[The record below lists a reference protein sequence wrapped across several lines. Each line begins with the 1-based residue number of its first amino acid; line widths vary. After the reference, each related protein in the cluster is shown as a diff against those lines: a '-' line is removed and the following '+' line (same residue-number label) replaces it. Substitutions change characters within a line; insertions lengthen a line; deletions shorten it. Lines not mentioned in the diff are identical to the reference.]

1 VLVEKPGE
9 PSSRE
14 ETAERGRREE
24 TAERGFLEET
34 AECAL
39 REETAERAFR
49 EETAERASRER
60 MAEREGRPTGAEAVA
75 SSAVTLLASI
85 VIFAYLSDLARLTI
99 APVATF
105 LASLTAALALFFWLR
120 RTTIWLANQVA
131 ALAGITGCVFAWLL
145 WLSWPDLLPLGGGA
159 DLAHH
164 LQLIDHIERHWR
176 LVHDASV
183 EAYLGEMVHYT
194 PGAHLLAAIAGR
206 LTGTDGFHAVH
217 PLLALSV
224 ALKAG
229 FVFLIA
235 LRMLPRDVPR
245 VPLALV
251 AALLIFLPRA
261 FFIGSFTRY
270 SFFAQVVSETFA
282 VVMWWALVTWDERPG
297 SGAMAMFA
305 VAGTAAFLTWPVWI
319 GPPMVV
325 LVLLVAA
332 RSELSISLKLRHLTI
347 GAAPIVIVATI
358 YAAGRLGW
366 TRIAGTDADMPL
378 PAWSDFNWRFLG
390 LSAAG
395 VVAVSAGRRGRATAL
410 LLAAGAAQAAAL
422 FALAKANG
430 ASVPYMAIKMAYLAI
445 YPLAASATL
454 AIALVWRAA
463 GSAPGSPL
471 RGRAAD
477 GMAWMA
483 VAILAGVVGRQ
494 AFHAPMQRPMV
505 SESLYLAGQWARAHV
520 EPACVD
526 YIVGH
531 DNTAYWLHLA
541 VLGNRRMSAR
551 TADDSTFTTRDA
563 IIRWINPGGLPYAVA
578 DLGTL
583 PRDVLTEVDELARF
597 GTAVVIKR
605 RGESSCDQAQVS
617 R

>member
-1 VLVEKPGE
+1 VLVEKSGQ
-9 PSSRE
+9 PSS
-14 ETAERGRREE
+14 
-24 TAERGFLEET
+24 
-34 AECAL
+34 

-49 EETAERASRER
+49 EQTAERASRDET
-60 MAEREGRPTGAEAVA
+60 AERAGRPTGAEVVA
-75 SSAVTLLASI
+75 SSAVALLASI
-85 VIFAYLSDLARLTI
+85 IVFAYFSDLAGLTI
-99 APVATF
+99 APLATF
-105 LASLTAALALFFWLR
+105 LASLAAAAALFFWLR
-120 RTTIWLANQVA
+120 RAAIWRASQLA
-131 ALAGITGCVFAWLL
+131 ALAGITGSVFVWLL

-176 LVHDASV
+176 LVHDARI

-235 LRMLPRDVPR
+235 RRMLPGDVPR

-251 AALLIFLPRA
+251 AGLLIFLPRA

-282 VVMWWALVTWDERPG
+282 VVMWWALVAWDEGPG
-297 SGAMAMFA
+297 SAAMVMFTI
-305 VAGTAAFLTWPVWI
+305 AGTAAFLTWPVWI

-325 LVLLVAA
+325 LVLLVAT
-332 RSELSISLKLRHLTI
+332 RSELSISEKLRHLTL
-347 GAAPIVIVATI
+347 GGAPIVIVAAI

-366 TRIAGTDADMPL
+366 TKIAGTDANMPL
-378 PAWSDFNWRFLG
+378 PAWSDFNWWFLG

-395 VVAVSAGRRGRATAL
+395 VVAVSASRRGRATAL
-410 LLAAGAAQAAAL
+410 LLAASAAQAAAL
-422 FALAKANG
+422 FALARANG

-463 GSAPGSPL
+463 GSSSPGSPF
-471 RGRAAD
+471 RARAAD
-477 GMAWMA
+477 WMAWIA
-483 VAILAGVVGRQ
+483 VAILGGVVGRQ
-494 AFHAPMQRPMV
+494 AFRAPIQRPMV
-505 SESLYLAGQWARAHV
+505 SESLYLAGRWARAHV

-526 YIVGH
+526 YIVWH

-551 TADDSTFTTRDA
+551 TADDSTFITRDA

-583 PRDVLTEVDELARF
+583 PRDVLTDVDELARF

-605 RGESSCDQAQVS
+605 RRESSCAQPQVS